1 VIIDNPNVVSLA
13 INPFEDHSPLV
24 INDLDIDWAGRS
36 FAPFKANPPLVIDA
50 DAVLSLPVTIE
61 GFKPIAPKRA

>member
-1 VIIDNPNVVSLA
+1 ML
-13 INPFEDHSPLV
+13 PLVV

-36 FAPFKANPPLVIDA
+36 FGPFKANPPLVIDA